1 MCEGSKSSMGL
12 SFCNI
17 HQEFQFFFPLVDLF
31 SDELVNKLLRAKRG
45 AEMGSALRSDI
56 NLCVMEDLLCFDQ
69 ERVLGY

>member
-12 SFCNI
+12 SFCNVY
-17 HQEFQFFFPLVDLF
+17 QELQFFLPLVDLF

-45 AEMGSALRSDI
+45 AEMGSALRNDI
-56 NLCVMEDLLCFDQ
+56 NLCVMEDLRFDQ